1 MDYEKYLE
9 EIKSYIKKS
18 SKKQRVL
25 AVFVLITILAAVVFA
40 INPEKKLLERRN
52 SQRRSDV
59 ANILNSVYQYSIDH
73 SGELPESIT
82 TQPTVICKSN
92 ALSCD
97 GLVDISEI
105 TDDEKYLLSKV
116 PVDPKEKNANSS
128 GYQIH
133 KLTNGRISVSA
144 PLAENNAVI
153 SLSK

>member
-9 EIKSYIKKS
+9 EINIYIKKS
-18 SKKQRVL
+18 TKKQRIFV
-25 AVFVLITILAAVVFA
+25 VFVLLVVLLVVIIA
-40 INPEKKLLERRN
+40 INPAKKMLEIRN

-59 ANILNSVYQYSIDH
+59 VNILNSVYQYSIEH
-73 SGELPESIT
+73 NGALPESIT
-82 TQPTVICKSN
+82 SEPTMICKSG

-105 TDDEKYLLSKV
+105 ANNKRYLLLKV
-116 PVDPKEKNANSS
+116 PVDPKEKNVNSS
-128 GYQIH
+128 GYQIS
-133 KLTNGRISVSA
+133 KLANGRISVSA

>member
-9 EIKSYIKKS
+9 EIKNYIKKS
-18 SKKQRVL
+18 TKKQRALFLVGLVIVL
-25 AVFVLITILAAVVFA
+25 GVVIVA
-40 INPEKKLLERRN
+40 INPAKKMLEMRN

-59 ANILNSVYQYSIDH
+59 VNILNSVYQYSIDH

-116 PVDPKEKNANSS
+116 PVDPKEKDVNSS
-128 GYQIH
+128 GYQILKH
-133 KLTNGRISVSA
+133 SNGRISVSA

-153 SLSK
+153 NLSK

>member
-97 GLVDISEI
+97 G
-105 TDDEKYLLSKV
+105 KYLLSKV

>member
-9 EIKSYIKKS
+9 EIKNYIKKS
-18 SKKQRVL
+18 TKKQRALFLAGLVIVL
-25 AVFVLITILAAVVFA
+25 GVVIVA
-40 INPEKKLLERRN
+40 INPAKKMLEMRN

-59 ANILNSVYQYSIDH
+59 VNILNSVYQYSIDH

-116 PVDPKEKNANSS
+116 PVDPKEKDANSS
-128 GYQIH
+128 GYQILKH
-133 KLTNGRISVSA
+133 SNGRISVSA

-153 SLSK
+153 NLSK